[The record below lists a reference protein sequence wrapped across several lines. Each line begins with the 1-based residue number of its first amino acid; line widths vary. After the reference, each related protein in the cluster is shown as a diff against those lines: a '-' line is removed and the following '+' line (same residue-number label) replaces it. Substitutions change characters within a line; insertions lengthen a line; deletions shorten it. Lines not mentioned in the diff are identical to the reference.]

1 MHKNPFVQGP
11 IPPGLLGSEMA
22 KHQSKTGIGGHAFFL
37 GQVRADRAGD
47 AVVTDIDFSA
57 YEEMALERLHVIRE
71 DAFAKWPL
79 SCIHVYH
86 SVGKV
91 PVGSLCFLVLV
102 SSAHRQACFESLPY
116 IVDRFK
122 AEVPV
127 FGREIFSDGS
137 DRWKKNTPSAHE

>member
-11 IPPGLLGSEMA
+11 IPPELLGNEMT
-22 KHQSKTGIGGHAFFL
+22 KHQSKTGIGGHTFFL
-37 GQVRADRAGD
+37 GQVRADREGE
-47 AVVTDIDFSA
+47 AVVTDIEFSA

-86 SVGKV
+86 SLGKV
-91 PVGSLCFLVLV
+91 PVGSLCFVVLV

-137 DRWKKNTPSAHE
+137 DRWKKNTPPVYE